1 MAERAESAKPRR
13 ARSRAPESAR
23 SDASVPNI
31 VAALVD
37 EHKYQARLLTVMER
51 QVGLLNQR
59 KLPDYEVMHGVM
71 RYMTQFPDR
80 FHHPKEDLLFD
91 KVLARDPASAES
103 VAQLRRAHVDITA
116 AGAQLFDL
124 VGRSRQGEAE
134 ALRDPLR
141 KTCLLYTS
149 HPSRADR
156 WQVGYETGP
165 RDHEPGPEK
174 ARPAALLGRAVR

>member
-103 VAQLRRAHVDITA
+103 VAPGQD
-116 AGAQLFDL
+116 
-124 VGRSRQGEAE
+124 QGGSASE
-134 ALRDPLR
+134 LGVPSVKR
-141 KTCLLYTS
+141 KTHMS
-149 HPSRADR
+149 SAHRARFGHSASDAYR
-156 WQVGYETGP
+156 GEY
-165 RDHEPGPEK
+165 
-174 ARPAALLGRAVR
+174 AN